1 MEGIKVNCMILLKA
15 AGVMTLTL
23 AAIGCSTTPVPVN
36 TATTSIDMDTGYR
49 RLQNAKLVFSG
60 DSAVLLA
67 FSGGGTRAA
76 ALSYGVL
83 EELRDTVIDEG
94 DTAKRLL
101 DEVDSI
107 SSVSGGS
114 FTAAYYG
121 AYRDKI
127 FENYQEDFLNLSVQQ
142 TLIRRL
148 LNPANWFRGMFSAFD
163 RTEMAVDYYDRQ
175 IFKGATFGDM
185 ARQGPPYIEINATE
199 LSSGLRFTF
208 NQERFDL
215 ICSDLSDF
223 PLARAVAASSA
234 VPVVFPTVTLK
245 NYAGQCDLENSDAW
259 KLLLKSEQA
268 ADSRSQQQLVAGLR
282 SYQNVEKKPYVH
294 LVDGGIADNLGLR
307 AITERFE
314 VLNKA
319 GLAQTTTSIPRSI
332 LIVLVNAEVKPE
344 NPIDSSAKK
353 PSASDTMSAY
363 TSAQMDRYNQ
373 ETLDTLREGIK
384 EFEEWAAASGTPSR
398 VYFSEV
404 GFKLAEDNEVNKLLN
419 SLPTSLQLEEL
430 EVDRLIG
437 AGRLLLRHEPSFK
450 AFKQEINAQLVDDA
464 ISNDEICQLFGV
476 EQCQQELR

>member
-1 MEGIKVNCMILLKA
+1 
-15 AGVMTLTL
+15 MTFLRATAMTALALTV
-23 AAIGCSTTPVPVN
+23 IGCSTTHVPVN
-36 TATTSIDMDTGYR
+36 TATTSIDMETGYR
-49 RLQNAKLVFSG
+49 RLQDAKLAFSG
-60 DSAVLLA
+60 DAAVLLA

-83 EELRDTVIDEG
+83 EELRDTVIG
-94 DTAKRLL
+94 DGEEPLRLL

-127 FENYQEDFLNLSVQQ
+127 FDDYEAEFLNLGVQQ

-148 LNPANWFRGMFSAFD
+148 LNPANLFRGMFSGFD

-185 ARQGPPYIEINATE
+185 ARQGPPYIEINATD
-199 LSSGLRFTF
+199 LSNGLRFTF

-223 PLARAVAASSA
+223 PLARAVTASSA
-234 VPVVFPTVTLK
+234 VPVMFPTVTLK
-245 NYAGQCDLENSDAW
+245 NHADQCELEESDAW
-259 KLLLKSEQA
+259 KFLLQAEESADSASQKQLAAGLKSYR
-268 ADSRSQQQLVAGLR
+268 D
-282 SYQNVEKKPYVH
+282 VEKRPYVH

-307 AITERFE
+307 TITERFE
-314 VLNKA
+314 VLNSV
-319 GLAQTTTSIPRSI
+319 GIAQTMERVPRSI

-344 NPIDSSAKK
+344 KSIDSSAKK
-353 PSASDTMSAY
+353 PSVSDTMSAY

-373 ETLDTLREGIK
+373 ETLDALREGAD
-384 EFEEWAAASGTPSR
+384 EFEKQAAALGTPTR
-398 VYFSEV
+398 VYFAEV
-404 GFKLAEDNEVNKLLN
+404 GFKLAKNAQVNSFFN
-419 SLPTSLQLEEL
+419 SLPTSLQLEEM

-437 AGRLLLRHEPSFK
+437 AGRMLLRHEPSFR
-450 AFKQEINAQLVDDA
+450 AFKKNHNARLVADA
-464 ISNDEICQLFGV
+464 VSNDEICQLFGIEECLQV
-476 EQCQQELR
+476 FE

>member
-1 MEGIKVNCMILLKA
+1 
-15 AGVMTLTL
+15 MTLFKITGIMMLTL
-23 AAIGCSTTPVPVN
+23 VVVGCSTTPVPVN
-36 TATTSIDMDTGYR
+36 EATTSIDMSTGYR
-49 RLQNAKLVFSG
+49 RLQNAKLEFSG

-83 EELRDTVIDEG
+83 EELRDTVIG
-94 DTAKRLL
+94 DGETPLRLL

-127 FENYQEDFLNLSVQQ
+127 FENYEEDFLHLEVQQ

-148 LNPANWFRGMFSAFD
+148 LNPANWFRGMFSGFD
-163 RTEMAVDYYDRQ
+163 RTEMAVDYYDRK

-185 ARQGPPYIEINATE
+185 AKQGPPYIEINATD
-199 LSSGLRFTF
+199 LSNGLRFTF

-223 PLARAVAASSA
+223 PLARAVTASSA
-234 VPVVFPTVTLK
+234 VPVMFPPITLK
-245 NYAGQCDLENSDAW
+245 NYADQCDIEDSDAW
-259 KLLLKSEQA
+259 NILLKAEQA
-268 ADSRSQQQLVAGLR
+268 ADSKSQQQLMAGLK
-282 SYQNVEKKPYVH
+282 SYRDVDKRPYVH

-314 VLNKA
+314 LLNSV
-319 GLAQTTTSIPRSI
+319 GLAKATTRVPSSI
-332 LIVLVNAEVKPE
+332 LIVLVNAQVKPE
-344 NPIDSSAKK
+344 RTIDSSAKK
-353 PSASDTMSAY
+353 PSVSDTMSAY

-373 ETLDTLREGIK
+373 ETLDTLREGIA
-384 EFEEWAAASGTPSR
+384 EFEKLAAEMGTPTR
-398 VYFSEV
+398 VYFTEV
-404 GFKLAEDNEVNKLLN
+404 GFELAESSEVANFFN
-419 SLPTSLQLEEL
+419 SLPTSLQLEQL

-437 AGRLLLRHEPSFK
+437 AGRLLLRHEPTFK
-450 AFKQEINAQLVDDA
+450 EFKKNNKARLVTGA
-464 ISNDEICQLFGV
+464 VSNDEICQMFGV
-476 EQCQQELR
+476 EKCQREFD